1 MLKDNYDELLSLKES
16 LQPIDNFI
24 NKHNKLTLIEFDY
37 YSVHDLTLFV
47 MNLSLDFIEIEQ
59 TIKQIEKALPALKRV
74 VAKPIIELKDVS
86 DVVPVE
92 LARTI
97 NQDTINHLSTHMS
110 NIQNIT
116 NNRIKPAKLLTR
128 AYEDNYSIYE
138 NIATCN
144 LIDEVLSYIRKIKK
158 SLQEL
163 IYTNE
168 VMQVN
173 LFERVNHLNYFL
185 ALGKLQ
191 TSYIRD
197 FDKYYLKANEDIIIF
212 NRLYSVIKARL
223 NSKLYRR
230 IKIHNKRMPL
240 KKTNIFLM
248 QKDYHRIYIL
258 AKYFHNRKS
267 KDNLVEE
274 IDFNKLD
281 KSYVNYLKI
290 LIIFSLFH
298 LDFVTNKEDIIDFN
312 NLNVSLK
319 FKEWTIK
326 IYEEA
331 SNIILQANKNVTY
344 KILLCPIISVN
355 QTCHDINIYNEIL
368 YITPIEEYYTKS
380 NSIYLSIEN
389 IDSFRRMQQI
399 ILKAM
404 IESDTIYEDCPYC
417 SHKLIP
423 NENHDYFYCPNC
435 KMEIYEGKCDTTNNF
450 YHYTSIKGFTPNL
463 KGLSNAKTNEWL
475 YNRKIES
482 LMYFRNITK
491 IDENGS
497 LICPLCGNVH
507 KNTNKNN

>member
-59 TIKQIEKALPALKRV
+59 TIKQIEKALPALKRI
-74 VAKPIIELKDVS
+74 VAKPIVELKDVS

-138 NIATCN
+138 NIVTCN

-223 NSKLYRR
+223 NSKLYRK
-230 IKIHNKRMPL
+230 IKIHNKKLPL

-274 IDFNKLD
+274 IDINKLD

-298 LDFVTNKEDIIDFN
+298 LD
-312 NLNVSLK
+312 
-319 FKEWTIK
+319 
-326 IYEEA
+326 
-331 SNIILQANKNVTY
+331 
-344 KILLCPIISVN
+344 
-355 QTCHDINIYNEIL
+355 
-368 YITPIEEYYTKS
+368 
-380 NSIYLSIEN
+380 
-389 IDSFRRMQQI
+389 
-399 ILKAM
+399 
-404 IESDTIYEDCPYC
+404 
-417 SHKLIP
+417 
-423 NENHDYFYCPNC
+423 
-435 KMEIYEGKCDTTNNF
+435 
-450 YHYTSIKGFTPNL
+450 
-463 KGLSNAKTNEWL
+463 
-475 YNRKIES
+475 
-482 LMYFRNITK
+482 
-491 IDENGS
+491 
-497 LICPLCGNVH
+497 
-507 KNTNKNN
+507 